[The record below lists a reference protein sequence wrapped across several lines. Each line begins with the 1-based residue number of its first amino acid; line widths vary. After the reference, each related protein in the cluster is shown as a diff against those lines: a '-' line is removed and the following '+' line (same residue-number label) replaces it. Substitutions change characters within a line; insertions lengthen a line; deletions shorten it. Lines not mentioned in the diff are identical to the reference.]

1 MQSSV
6 GVVLGA
12 VIVSV
17 ALLILYRRELVTA
30 GTGMNTNGVYRL
42 DRWTG
47 SIVACAQRNSPR
59 IVWTANRR
67 NEPALFLDELDA
79 FIAQGGE
86 KSFDIL
92 RLKKVG
98 WDQVIQ
104 LIERDAAGRTRDL
117 HCPSNCF
124 RQFHLALLEM
134 GFPLKGRAP
143 PERREREAG
152 TGKRGPELTIAPRCP
167 N

>member
-1 MQSSV
+1 MV
-6 GVVLGA
+6 FIA
-12 VIVSV
+12 W
-17 ALLILYRRELVTA
+17 TA
-30 GTGMNTNGVYRL
+30 GPDRL
-42 DRWTG
+42 SHVPSAIAR
-47 SIVACAQRNSPR
+47 R
-59 IVWTANRR
+59 IVWTAHRR

-117 HCPSNCF
+117 NCPSNCF

-167 N
+167 TSPTTTPAHSVSFLVAPLPTGTP

>member
-1 MQSSV
+1 MV
-6 GVVLGA
+6 FIA
-12 VIVSV
+12 W
-17 ALLILYRRELVTA
+17 TA
-30 GTGMNTNGVYRL
+30 GPDRL
-42 DRWTG
+42 SHVPSAIAR
-47 SIVACAQRNSPR
+47 R
-59 IVWTANRR
+59 IVWTAHRR

-117 HCPSNCF
+117 DCPSNCF

-134 GFPLKGRAP
+134 GLPLKGRAP
-143 PERREREAG
+143 PERPRA
-152 TGKRGPELTIAPRCP
+152 RGRNRKARSRINHTPAMSELTDHHPRVVGQFDCGSHAGWNAAAPYGILW
-167 N
+167 